1 MKMGAKSLTPAAN
14 APEQGGETDW
24 KAVSLSLKEKIDGLG
39 QVLADQ
45 GFVRPEE
52 VTILAFAGERI
63 VTLVVENRAISASL
77 AELTQLHDARGEEIA
92 KLTGEL
98 DKVDALLEQ
107 CGFDPAKLDEG
118 QNGAAALAVVIAT
131 LTERAQ
137 HLEDQLG
144 AATAKI
150 ETLEGQAGKPVKAK
164 AAKKPRPTVLALP
177 AEPVKAIEAALTGP
191 TSIVF
196 SEDGGLIEDIKPI
209 EFDPAAFR
217 DVNGRAMLAR
227 RIDIDRDVGFA
238 RIDHA
243 WLLVEG
249 KPVSRCEVP
258 GGIRAGGGRGASF
271 AADSLIFA

>member
-1 MKMGAKSLTPAAN
+1 MGAKSLTPAAS
-14 APEQGGETDW
+14 APEQASETDW

-39 QVLADQ
+39 QIMADN
-45 GFVRPEE
+45 GLERPEE
-52 VTILAFAGERI
+52 KTIIAFAGDMI
-63 VTLVVENRAISASL
+63 AFLVISNRDLGAAL
-77 AELTQLHDARGEEIA
+77 GELRQSNDANFEHLG
-92 KLTGEL
+92 KLTAEL
-98 DKVDALLEQ
+98 DKIDAVLRAKDL
-107 CGFDPAKLDEG
+107 DPAARPEG
-118 QNGAAALAVVIAT
+118 MSAVDQLLGLLGDLATAN
-131 LTERAQ
+131 
-137 HLEDQLG
+137 DQLAGRLG

-150 ETLEGQAGKPVKAK
+150 ETLEGKLEKAGKTPARG
-164 AAKKPRPTVLALP
+164 KKPRATVLALP
-177 AEPVKAIEAALTGP
+177 IEPVKAIEAALTGP

-217 DVNGRAMLAR
+217 EVNGRAMLAR